1 MEGVLVEKVDLG
13 EIVHLLYSNKEWVKS
28 PLVIIC
34 HGWNNDKYE
43 GSNLVLNLALQGY
56 SVICFDSDSHGERN
70 DGNAQSMDSH
80 SRFIKRV
87 TQVIKQNANDI
98 DTLIK
103 HYQEDIR
110 IDPSRI
116 ALVGISMGAM
126 STFYSLTQNN
136 QIKAAVPIL
145 GSPDFVGLEM
155 FALEAG
161 SASKVLSDDEKRA
174 IQYMAEIDPYLH
186 LVNNESRAMLL
197 INGRKDDWVPSNFAE
212 KFYKSVRSKYGN
224 ANTEIE
230 FYLADESHYFP
241 NDMRDHTIRW
251 LNKHL

>member
-1 MEGVLVEKVDLG
+1 MEGVFVEKVDLG
-13 EIVHLLYSNKEWVKS
+13 EIVHLLYSNKELLKS

-43 GSNLVLNLALQGY
+43 GSNLALNLALQGY

-70 DGNAQSMDSH
+70 DGNAQSMGSH

-116 ALVGISMGAM
+116 ALVGISVGAM

-136 QIKAAVPIL
+136 QIKVAVPIL
-145 GSPDFVGLEM
+145 GSPDFVGLEK
-155 FALEAG
+155 FALKAD
-161 SASKVLSDDEKRA
+161 SDNKTFNEDEKLA
-174 IQYMAEIDPYLH
+174 IRYMKEIDPCLYL
-186 LVNNESRAMLL
+186 LENESRPMLI
-197 INGRKDDWVPSNFAE
+197 INGERDDWVPAKFAKDFFE
-212 KFYKSVRSKYGN
+212 TVKSKYDKN
-224 ANTEIE
+224 NTEIA
-230 FYLADESHYFP
+230 FNLADESHYFS
-241 NDMRDHTIRW
+241 NDMRDHTICW